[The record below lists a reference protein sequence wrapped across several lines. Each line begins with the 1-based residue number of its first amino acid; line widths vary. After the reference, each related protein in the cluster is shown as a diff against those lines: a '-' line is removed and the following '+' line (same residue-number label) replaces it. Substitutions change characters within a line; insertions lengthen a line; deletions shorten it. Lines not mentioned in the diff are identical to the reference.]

1 MEVFQILS
9 LNKVYF
15 IDDIHIYLNL
25 LIWYLTRWSRFLLEW
40 NFKLNIYLIEKTVHL
55 KKKTFPKPLQI

>member
-9 LNKVYF
+9 LNKVYLVE
-15 IDDIHIYLNL
+15 DIHIYLNL
-25 LIWYLTRWSRFLLEW
+25 LIWYLTRLSRFLLKW
-40 NFKLNIYLIEKTVHL
+40 NLKLNIYLIEKTVHL

>member
-1 MEVFQILS
+1 MEVFEIIS

-25 LIWYLTRWSRFLLEW
+25 LIGYLTRLSRFLLKW
-40 NFKLNIYLIEKTVHL
+40 NIKLNIFLIEKTVHL

>member
-1 MEVFQILS
+1 MEGFEIIS

-25 LIWYLTRWSRFLLEW
+25 LIGYLARLSRFLLKW
-40 NFKLNIYLIEKTVHL
+40 NIKLNIFLIEKTVHL
-55 KKKTFPKPLQI
+55 K

>member
-1 MEVFQILS
+1 MEVFEIIS

-15 IDDIHIYLNL
+15 TDDIHIYLNL
-25 LIWYLTRWSRFLLEW
+25 LIWYLTRLSRFLLKW
-40 NFKLNIYLIEKTVHL
+40 NLKSNIFLIEKTAHL